1 METHKESLKVIRIR
15 KVYTKAFKLQV
26 VQEIEQGTT
35 SIYEVCLK
43 YGIQSSSTVYG
54 WLRQFG
60 HFNWDNQTPL
70 NMAKAIEQKILEL
83 EAKVKLLE
91 KHKTFL
97 EK

>member
-1 METHKESLKVIRIR
+1 METQEDSRNANRMR
-15 KVYTKAFKLQV
+15 KDYTKSFKLKV
-26 VQEIEQGTT
+26 VQEIEQGKA
-35 SIYEVCLK
+35 SNYEVCLK
-43 YGIQSSSTVYG
+43 YGIQSSSTVYV
-54 WLRQFG
+54 WLRKFG